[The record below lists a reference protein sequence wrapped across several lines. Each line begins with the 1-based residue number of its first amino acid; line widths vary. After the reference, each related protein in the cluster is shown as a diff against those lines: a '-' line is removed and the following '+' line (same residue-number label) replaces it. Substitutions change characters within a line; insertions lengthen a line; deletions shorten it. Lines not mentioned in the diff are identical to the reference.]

1 MFLLKDGSKILKKQK
16 QKKLDLHKERSV
28 NAEIKKN
35 KANELKTTKREP
47 RKEKSKD
54 MLTEDIITL
63 EWFHL
68 TREIDSR
75 QIDTSKPYFYC
86 FLLYTSDYYALT
98 IR

>member
-1 MFLLKDGSKILKKQK
+1 M
-16 QKKLDLHKERSV
+16 

-75 QIDTSKPYFYC
+75 LIDTCRPYLYC
-86 FLLYTSDYYALT
+86 FLLYPFNY
-98 IR
+98 